1 VSDAPANANAIEVRD
16 VTKRF
21 GSTVALDHV
30 TFDVPTGE
38 FTVVVGPSGS
48 GKSTLLQLIA
58 ALERPTSGEI
68 VVNGHRLDRH
78 ARGLNHFRRLE
89 VGLVFQLHNLIPRIT
104 ARQNVELA
112 MFGTHRRA
120 RERARRASEL
130 LDLVGLAGKE
140 RRKPPAMS
148 GGERQRVAIA
158 RALANEPRLI
168 LADEPT
174 GNLDT
179 ASSENIL
186 ALLKKLHHEG
196 NTIVIVTHNPEIAAQ
211 TDRIIEIR
219 DGRIVHDKHRAKR
232 RKVVA

>member
-1 VSDAPANANAIEVRD
+1 VSDAPESPNAIEVRD

-30 TFDVPTGE
+30 SFEVPTGE
-38 FTVVVGPSGS
+38 FAVIAGPSGS

-68 VVNGHRLDRH
+68 VVGGHRLDRH
-78 ARGLNHFRRLE
+78 AHGLNHFRRLE

-104 ARQNVELA
+104 ARQNVELP
-112 MFGTHRRA
+112 MFGTHRGH
-120 RERARRASEL
+120 RERARRATEL

-158 RALANEPRLI
+158 RALANEPAVL

-174 GNLDT
+174 SGLDDVAAGQVIDT
-179 ASSENIL
+179 FDRLGADSSVTVL
-186 ALLKKLHHEG
+186 AVSHDTRL
-196 NTIVIVTHNPEIAAQ
+196 NSRAN
-211 TDRIIEIR
+211 RIIKLV
-219 DGRIVHDKHRAKR
+219 DGRVSEGAASR
-232 RKVVA
+232 R

>member
-158 RALANEPRLI
+158 RALANEPAVL

-174 GNLDT
+174 SGLDDVAAGQVIDVFARLRADRAVT
-179 ASSENIL
+179 VL
-186 ALLKKLHHEG
+186 AVSHDTRL
-196 NTIVIVTHNPEIAAQ
+196 NSRA
-211 TDRIIEIR
+211 DRIIKLVE
-219 DGRIVHDKHRAKR
+219 GRVSEGAAPQR
-232 RKVVA
+232 

>member
-1 VSDAPANANAIEVRD
+1 VSDRPDSTNAIEVRD
-16 VTKRF
+16 LTKRF
-21 GSTVALDHV
+21 GGTVALDHV

-38 FTVVVGPSGS
+38 FAVVVGPSGS

-68 VVNGHRLDRH
+68 VVGGHRLDRH

-112 MFGTHRRA
+112 MFGTHRGH
-120 RERARRASEL
+120 RERARRATEL

-158 RALANEPRLI
+158 RALANEPAVL

-174 GNLDT
+174 SGLDDVAAGQVIDVFARLREDRSVT
-179 ASSENIL
+179 VL
-186 ALLKKLHHEG
+186 AVSHDTRL
-196 NTIVIVTHNPEIAAQ
+196 NSRA
-211 TDRIIEIR
+211 DRIIKLV
-219 DGRIVHDKHRAKR
+219 DGHVGEGAAPQR
-232 RKVVA
+232 

>member
-1 VSDAPANANAIEVRD
+1 VSDRTDSANAIEVRD

-21 GSTVALDHV
+21 GGTVALDHV

-38 FTVVVGPSGS
+38 FAVVVGPSGS

-68 VVNGHRLDRH
+68 VVSGHRLDRH

-89 VGLVFQLHNLIPRIT
+89 VGLVFQLHSLIPRIT

-112 MFGTHRRA
+112 MFGTHRGH
-120 RERARRASEL
+120 RERARRAIEL

-158 RALANEPRLI
+158 RALANEPAVL

-174 GNLDT
+174 SGLDDVAAGQVIDVFT
-179 ASSENIL
+179 RLRGDRSVTVL
-186 ALLKKLHHEG
+186 AVSHDTRL
-196 NTIVIVTHNPEIAAQ
+196 NSRA
-211 TDRIIEIR
+211 DRIIKLI
-219 DGRIVHDKHRAKR
+219 DGRVSEGAAPQR
-232 RKVVA
+232 